1 MRLRSWLEFTTQWW
15 SRREKIRRFDA
26 WRSLAVFLTEAR
38 SLAEDAFDARVANAA
53 TACLHAWRDRTATLK
68 RARALVRDACERW
81 RIDRSRDAF
90 GTWRHGETASHT
102 TPFAM

>member
-15 SRREKIRRFDA
+15 SRHEKIRRFDA

-68 RARALVRDACERW
+68 RARALVRDAC
-81 RIDRSRDAF
+81 
-90 GTWRHGETASHT
+90 
-102 TPFAM
+102 